1 MAEPRSRKL
10 RLRLD
15 AARERLAARREE
27 LESGSEDF
35 ADTSPSQSA
44 GESASQSASG
54 PGEVHVVVEP
64 SERHYGAERG
74 HPVSYGMRA
83 AADWSWRL
91 LVVAGA
97 VALVGFLA
105 WEFRVVVFPV
115 FAAMLIAAGLA
126 GPVQRLR
133 RRGWN
138 RALSAVTVFLLFL
151 VVVSGSLTMVGN
163 VVGDQFEDVV
173 TQAQE
178 GLQEIR
184 DWLAGPPFNID
195 EAQHSEW
202 IERATSLVQ
211 DNQGDITEGAAAA
224 AGIALE
230 IVIGILLMLFALVFL
245 LYDGDRMWAWAVGL
259 LPASVRARGA
269 SLGTA
274 AWQTLGQYVRGI
286 VLVAVFDAVGIVILL
301 LILQVPLAIPLGVL
315 VFFGAFVPFVGA
327 FVTGALAV
335 LVALVTQGLV
345 AAVIVLIGIIVIQQL
360 EGNVFQPLIL
370 GRMVRLHPLA
380 VVLAVTVGSLA
391 GGIIGAVVA
400 VPIVAVLNT
409 VIKHQRSQSG
419 PDTPAVEVQ
428 SEEPSPPSQ

>member
-1 MAEPRSRKL
+1 M
-10 RLRLD
+10 
-15 AARERLAARREE
+15 
-27 LESGSEDF
+27 
-35 ADTSPSQSA
+35 
-44 GESASQSASG
+44 
-54 PGEVHVVVEP
+54 HVVVEP
-64 SERHYGAERG
+64 SERHYAAERG

-105 WEFRVVVFPV
+105 WEFRVVVFPL

-133 RRGWN
+133 RRGWS

-151 VVVSGSLTMVGN
+151 VVVAGSLTVVGN
-163 VVGDQFEDVV
+163 LVGDQFEDVV
-173 TQAQE
+173 SQAQE
-178 GLQEIR
+178 GLAEIR
-184 DWLAGPPFNID
+184 DWLAGPPFHID
-195 EAQHSEW
+195 EAQHSQW

-230 IVIGILLMLFALVFL
+230 IVIGILLMLFALIFL

-345 AAVIVLIGIIVIQQL
+345 AAIIVLVGIIVIQQL

-380 VVLAVTVGSLA
+380 VVVAVTIGSLA

-409 VIKHQRSQSG
+409 VVKHLRALSDS
-419 PDTPAVEVQ
+419 DAAAVKVQ
-428 SEEPSPPSQ
+428 SDPRSSPSQ